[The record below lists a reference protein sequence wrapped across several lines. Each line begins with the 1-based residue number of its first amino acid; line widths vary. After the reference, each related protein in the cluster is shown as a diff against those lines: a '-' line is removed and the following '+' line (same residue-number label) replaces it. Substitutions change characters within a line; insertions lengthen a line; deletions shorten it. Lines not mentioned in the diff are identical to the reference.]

1 MCAGLCLYSAN
12 VGNEIK
18 ITHELVCSQDKSLK
32 VMPAM
37 DVNMRYIFN
46 STIRGD
52 NDVLRS

>member
-32 VMPAM
+32 VMAAM
-37 DVNMRYIFN
+37 DVNMKYIFN